1 MQKAFQSIS
10 WGMQTWNMKKIY
22 NKPATRQDIV
32 PNKKAAERN
41 QTAQQHK
48 YSSHFYFQA
57 NFTKTAARR

>member
-48 YSSHFYFQA
+48 YSSHFYF
-57 NFTKTAARR
+57 